1 MMPASSLAA
10 FQRQFLGALI
20 AADLAPFAAAVQR
33 PAGLAVY
40 AHAQRAV
47 LVNALADSFGRTLQ
61 WLGGDAFA
69 ELALAYGAISPSASW
84 TLADYGHDFPQFVQQ
99 QMPDDAE
106 VAELAAIDWAL
117 AQAFAAA
124 DPPAA
129 DWALRADVAWDG
141 LHLALAPG
149 AALLPLT
156 TNADAI
162 WAAIPDT
169 IVEPAAS
176 PGTVLVWRCGL
187 DPRFRRLPDGEAAL
201 LSALAGGQSFGAAC
215 LGCGADATSIGQWL
229 RGWLSARLVAPRA

>member
-10 FQRQFLGALI
+10 FQRQFLGALV
-20 AADLAPFAAAVQR
+20 AADMAPLAAAVQQ

-40 AHAQRAV
+40 AHARRAA
-47 LVNALADSFGRTLQ
+47 LVDALADNFAHALQ

-69 ELALAYGAISPSASW
+69 ELALAYVAITPSASW
-84 TLADYGHDFPQFVQQ
+84 TLADYGSDFAQFLQQ

-117 AQAFAAA
+117 ARAFAAA

-129 DWALRADVAWDG
+129 DWALRPDLAWDS
-141 LHLALAPG
+141 LQLVLAPG
-149 AALLPLT
+149 AVLLPLA

-169 IVEPAAS
+169 IVAPVAS
-176 PGTVLVWRCGL
+176 PGIVLVWREGL
-187 DPRFRRLPDGEAAL
+187 EPRFRRLPEGEAAL
-201 LSALAGGQSFGAAC
+201 LAALAGGQAFGPAC
-215 LGCGADATSIGQWL
+215 EACGADAECIGRWL
-229 RGWLSARLVAPRA
+229 RCWLSARLVAPRA